1 MPIFQYRAANL
12 QKKVL
17 EGSMAAP
24 TKEEVAQLLKKQ
36 GLDPLTIKLANA
48 KGHISGSLPP
58 IDRIA
63 LCRYLSTMLT
73 AGVSLASGIPSL
85 KKETKNA
92 LLKQILDDIL
102 YNLERGQ
109 PISSALSNYPK
120 VFDKFFLTLLRTG
133 EVSGTLAES
142 FKYLEKQLRAE
153 YSLSTKVK
161 GAMVYPA
168 IVFLAMM
175 GIGFLMFFFVL
186 PQIGRVFLTMTI
198 PLPAATRFIFTFS
211 LGIANYRY
219 PLIALTI
226 IAMIALYLFIR
237 KPAGKHLVMK
247 LIAPIPVVSVLLQ
260 EIDIARFC
268 RIFSTLVSSAVPITQ
283 ALDISLSSMNH
294 PRFRVLHEQVI
305 PLVTQGKTLS
315 DAFGAYPVF
324 PALLTQML
332 SAGEKSGTLDSSLG
346 DLADFYEE
354 EVEEAVKKTT
364 QILEPVVMLMVGIGV
379 GAMIIMIIAPLYS
392 VVGNLQLAR

>member
-1 MPIFQYRAANL
+1 
-12 QKKVL
+12 
-17 EGSMAAP
+17 
-24 TKEEVAQLLKKQ
+24 
-36 GLDPLTIKLANA
+36 
-48 KGHISGSLPP
+48 
-58 IDRIA
+58 
-63 LCRYLSTMLT
+63 
-73 AGVSLASGIPSL
+73 
-85 KKETKNA
+85 

-120 VFDKFFLTLLRTG
+120 VFDKFFLTLVKTG

-142 FKYLEKQLRAE
+142 FKYLEKQQRSE
-153 YSLSTKVK
+153 YSLSQKIK

-168 IVFLAMM
+168 VIFIAMM

-198 PLPAATRFIFTFS
+198 PMPAATRFIFTFS
-211 LGIANYRY
+211 LGVAKYRY
-219 PLIALTI
+219 PVIALIVI
-226 IAMIALYLFIR
+226 IMIALYLFVR

-268 RIFSTLVSSAVPITQ
+268 RIFSTLVSSAVPITE

-294 PRFRVLHEQVI
+294 PRFRNLHEQVI
-305 PLVTQGKTLS
+305 PLVTQGKTVS
-315 DAFGAYPVF
+315 DAFATHPVF
-324 PALLTQML
+324 PAMLTQML
-332 SAGEKSGTLDSSLG
+332 SAGEKSGTLDTSLA

-354 EVEEAVKKTT
+354 EVEEAVKRTT
-364 QILEPVVMLMVGIGV
+364 QLLEPIVMLMVGIGV

-392 VVGNLQLAR
+392 VVGNLQMAR